1 MNMFLRF
8 NIDLTGV
15 IVTLAMIGKA
25 AITCSYAMVYLYSSE
40 IYPTVMRS
48 TGVGAGTCFARIG
61 GVVAPLVEELVTN
74 YIPLLVK

>member
-1 MNMFLRF
+1 MNFLLRL
-8 NIDLTGV
+8 NIDLTSV

-61 GVVAPLVEELVTN
+61 GVVAPLAEELVIN
-74 YIPLLVK
+74 